1 MNSKM
6 NEYIINVPSKQIHS
20 LIRELY
26 KRFLK
31 EDNKWFYSKYV
42 LARTAGELRIKTSGR
57 IPEMERYLT
66 SRGFIFEWM
75 VYTALSEKS
84 EGSVVDIYWN
94 EFVTLFHAESVLSL
108 KTKDTHKDRTIE
120 RVVHML
126 FNMLNYSFMEEAL
139 WLESNGV
146 FKAFTAGREYE
157 RSQKKNN

>member
-1 MNSKM
+1 MNNEM
-6 NEYIINVPSKQIHS
+6 NEYTINVPGKQIHS
-20 LIRELY
+20 LVRDLY

-42 LARTAGELRIKTSGR
+42 LARTAGELRIKTSAR
-57 IPEMERYLT
+57 ISEMEKYLT
-66 SRGFIFEWM
+66 SRGFVFKCT
-75 VYTALSEKS
+75 VYTSSSEKS

-94 EFVTLFHAESVLSL
+94 EFVALFHAESILSL
-108 KTKDTHKDRTIE
+108 KTKDTHKDKVIE

-126 FNMLNYSFMEEAL
+126 SNMLNYSFMEEAL

-146 FKAFTAGREYE
+146 LKAFTAGREYE